1 MRRGKKVTAK
11 EFALQKRKRRQWI
24 TFVRMLRYGVNNFS
38 RNAWLTVAA
47 TAMMTLTLFVI
58 MVSFVS
64 RNVLLDTVAQIRDR
78 VTMSMY
84 VQHDA
89 DEEEIAQAQRDIE
102 RLEGVTSVQ
111 YVSPSEY
118 KEEYR
123 EDNRENERALAAL
136 NLADMPFPG
145 VFRVNVA
152 DINNPEA
159 LDNYVK
165 NDELYQKIADP
176 ERDPSFAGDRRD
188 VIETIG
194 RWVGFAEKMGLL
206 MSIVLATISSLIVFN
221 TIRMAIFSRKEEIK
235 MMKLIGADK
244 SFIRGP
250 FLVEAAVYG
259 LIAAVIATVLCVAL
273 LMAAQPTL
281 ESYGILIDPTLNF
294 MTVYVGFVLL
304 GTILLGALI
313 GVISSLFATRKY
325 LKI

>member
-1 MRRGKKVTAK
+1 MRQSKKMTAK

-58 MVSFVS
+58 FASFTA

-84 VQHDA
+84 VQQDA
-89 DEEEIAQAQRDIE
+89 SQEDISSARQTIAN
-102 RLEGVTSVQ
+102 LEGVTDVQ
-111 YVSPSEY
+111 YITPEQY

-123 EDNRENERALAAL
+123 ESRKEDSRALAAL
-136 NLADMPFPG
+136 NLADVTFPG
-145 VFRVNVA
+145 VFRVSVE
-152 DINNPEA
+152 DINNPEV

-188 VIETIG
+188 AIETIG

-221 TIRMAIFSRKEEIK
+221 TIRMAIFNRKEEIK

-244 SFIRGP
+244 GFIRGP
-250 FLVEAAVYG
+250 FVVEAAVYG
-259 LIAAVIATVLCVAL
+259 LIAAVVATGLGVAL
-273 LMAAQPTL
+273 LMAARPKL
-281 ESYGILIDPTLNF
+281 ESYGILIEPTLG
-294 MTVYVGFVLL
+294 MITLYIGFVLL
-304 GTILLGALI
+304 AMIALGAVI
-313 GVISSLFATRKY
+313 GIASSLFATRKY

>member
-84 VQHDA
+84 VRHDA

-123 EDNRENERALAAL
+123 ENNREDERALAAL
-136 NLADMPFPG
+136 NLADVPFPG

-152 DINNPEA
+152 DINNPEM
-159 LDNYVK
+159 LDEYVRT
-165 NDELYQKIADP
+165 NELYQEIADS

-188 VIETIG
+188 AIDAIG
-194 RWVGFAEKMGLL
+194 RWVGFAEKMGLF

-221 TIRMAIFSRKEEIK
+221 TIRMAIFNRKEEIR

-273 LMAAQPTL
+273 LIAAQPTL

>member
-123 EDNRENERALAAL
+123 ENNRENERALAAL
-136 NLADMPFPG
+136 NLADVPFPG

-152 DINNPEA
+152 DINNPEM
-159 LDNYVK
+159 LDEYVRT
-165 NDELYQKIADP
+165 NELYQEIADS

-188 VIETIG
+188 AIDAIG
-194 RWVGFAEKMGLL
+194 RWVGFTEKMGLF

-221 TIRMAIFSRKEEIK
+221 TIRMAIFNRKEEIK

-273 LMAAQPTL
+273 LIAAQPTL

>member
-1 MRRGKKVTAK
+1 MRT
-11 EFALQKRKRRQWI
+11 
-24 TFVRMLRYGVNNFS
+24 N
-38 RNAWLTVAA
+38 
-47 TAMMTLTLFVI
+47 
-58 MVSFVS
+58 
-64 RNVLLDTVAQIRDR
+64 
-78 VTMSMY
+78 
-84 VQHDA
+84 
-89 DEEEIAQAQRDIE
+89 
-102 RLEGVTSVQ
+102 
-111 YVSPSEY
+111 
-118 KEEYR
+118 
-123 EDNRENERALAAL
+123 
-136 NLADMPFPG
+136 
-145 VFRVNVA
+145 
-152 DINNPEA
+152 
-159 LDNYVK
+159 
-165 NDELYQKIADP
+165 ELYQEIADS

-188 VIETIG
+188 AIDAIG
-194 RWVGFAEKMGLL
+194 RWVGFAEKMGLF

-221 TIRMAIFSRKEEIK
+221 TIRMAIFNRKEEIK

>member
-1 MRRGKKVTAK
+1 MRQSKKMTAK

-58 MVSFVS
+58 FVSFTA

-84 VQHDA
+84 VQQDA
-89 DEEEIAQAQRDIE
+89 SQEDISSARQTIAN
-102 RLEGVTSVQ
+102 LEGVTDVQ
-111 YVSPSEY
+111 YITPEQY

-123 EDNRENERALAAL
+123 ESRKEDSRALAAL
-136 NLADMPFPG
+136 NLADVTFPG
-145 VFRVNVA
+145 VFRVSVE
-152 DINNPEA
+152 DINNPEV

-188 VIETIG
+188 AIETIG

-221 TIRMAIFSRKEEIK
+221 TIRMAIFNRKEEIK

-244 SFIRGP
+244 GFIRGP
-250 FLVEAAVYG
+250 FVVEAAVYG
-259 LIAAVIATVLCVAL
+259 LIAAVAATGLGVAL
-273 LMAAQPTL
+273 LMAARPKL
-281 ESYGILIDPTLNF
+281 ESYGILIEPTLG
-294 MTVYVGFVLL
+294 MITLYIGFVLL
-304 GTILLGALI
+304 AMIALGAVI
-313 GVISSLFATRKY
+313 GIASSLFATRKY

>member
-1 MRRGKKVTAK
+1 MRQSKKMTAK

-58 MVSFVS
+58 FVSFTA

-84 VQHDA
+84 VQQDA
-89 DEEEIAQAQRDIE
+89 SQEDISSARQTIAN
-102 RLEGVTSVQ
+102 LEGVTDVQ
-111 YVSPSEY
+111 YITPEQY

-123 EDNRENERALAAL
+123 ESRKEDSRALAAL
-136 NLADMPFPG
+136 NLADVTFPG
-145 VFRVNVA
+145 VFRVSVE
-152 DINNPEA
+152 DINNPEV

-188 VIETIG
+188 AIETIG

-221 TIRMAIFSRKEEIK
+221 TIRMAIFNRKEEIK

-244 SFIRGP
+244 GFIRGP
-250 FLVEAAVYG
+250 FVVEAAVYG
-259 LIAAVIATVLCVAL
+259 LIAAVVATGLGVAL
-273 LMAAQPTL
+273 LMAARPKL
-281 ESYGILIDPTLNF
+281 ESYGILIEPTLG
-294 MTVYVGFVLL
+294 MITLYIGFVLL
-304 GTILLGALI
+304 AMIALGAVI
-313 GVISSLFATRKY
+313 GIASSLFATRKY

>member
-123 EDNRENERALAAL
+123 ENNREDERALAAL
-136 NLADMPFPG
+136 NLADVPFPG

-152 DINNPEA
+152 DINNPEM
-159 LDNYVK
+159 LDEYVRT
-165 NDELYQKIADP
+165 NELYQEIADS

-188 VIETIG
+188 AIDAIG
-194 RWVGFAEKMGLL
+194 RWVGFAEKMGLF

-221 TIRMAIFSRKEEIK
+221 TIRMAIFNRKEEIK

>member
-123 EDNRENERALAAL
+123 ENNREDERALAAL
-136 NLADMPFPG
+136 NLADVPFPG

-152 DINNPEA
+152 DINNP
-159 LDNYVK
+159 
-165 NDELYQKIADP
+165 
-176 ERDPSFAGDRRD
+176 
-188 VIETIG
+188 
-194 RWVGFAEKMGLL
+194 
-206 MSIVLATISSLIVFN
+206 
-221 TIRMAIFSRKEEIK
+221 
-235 MMKLIGADK
+235 
-244 SFIRGP
+244 
-250 FLVEAAVYG
+250 
-259 LIAAVIATVLCVAL
+259 
-273 LMAAQPTL
+273 
-281 ESYGILIDPTLNF
+281 
-294 MTVYVGFVLL
+294 
-304 GTILLGALI
+304 
-313 GVISSLFATRKY
+313 
-325 LKI
+325 

>member
-84 VQHDA
+84 VRHDA

-123 EDNRENERALAAL
+123 ENNREDERALAAL
-136 NLADMPFPG
+136 NLADVPFPG

-152 DINNPEA
+152 DINNPEM
-159 LDNYVK
+159 LDEYVRT
-165 NDELYQKIADP
+165 NELYQEIADS

-188 VIETIG
+188 AIDAIG
-194 RWVGFAEKMGLL
+194 RWVGFAEKMGLF

-221 TIRMAIFSRKEEIK
+221 TIRMAIFNRKEEIK

>member
-84 VQHDA
+84 VRHDA

-123 EDNRENERALAAL
+123 ENNREDERALAAL
-136 NLADMPFPG
+136 NLADVPFPG

-152 DINNPEA
+152 DINNPEM
-159 LDNYVK
+159 LDEYVRT
-165 NDELYQKIADP
+165 NELYQEIADS

-188 VIETIG
+188 AIDAIG

-221 TIRMAIFSRKEEIK
+221 TIRMAIFNRKEEIK

>member
-84 VQHDA
+84 VRHDA

-123 EDNRENERALAAL
+123 ENNREDERALAAL
-136 NLADMPFPG
+136 NLADVPFPG

-152 DINNPEA
+152 DINNPEM
-159 LDNYVK
+159 LDEYVRT
-165 NDELYQKIADP
+165 NELYQEIADS

-188 VIETIG
+188 AIDAIG
-194 RWVGFAEKMGLL
+194 RWVGFAEKMGLF

-221 TIRMAIFSRKEEIK
+221 TIRMAIFNRKEEIR